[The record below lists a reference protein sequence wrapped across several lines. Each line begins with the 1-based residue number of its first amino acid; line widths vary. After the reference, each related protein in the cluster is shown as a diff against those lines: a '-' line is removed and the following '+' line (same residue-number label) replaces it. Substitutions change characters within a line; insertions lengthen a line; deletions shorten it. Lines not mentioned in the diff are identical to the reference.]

1 MTTTTSTHDDPQQDR
16 RRVVRV
22 AGDQTLAEL
31 AVAHFDDERVA
42 PLLVDL
48 NPAVGLRR
56 ARAGDTVTLPSKR
69 ELSRFAACMGF
80 QVGYRP
86 ETGGSTSAK
95 KKWSAMR
102 DGGARASTRASATD
116 LARLLLGQALP
127 VEVAAK
133 RLLALVDETEA
144 RLFANGHVAGELAP
158 LAAMVSTYLFRLDV
172 RARMKRLADAAVS
185 SSTPD
190 GRRVLIEC
198 SARDPKAVA
207 ALLAMCLVPDE
218 DAARLVAASRHAL
231 ALMRRADELA
241 NLDVHARDALLSAP
255 GADVAG
261 LRSLVD
267 ALVDGAPL
275 CANERLAVLGVRD
288 VLAAIEGHTNAL
300 AGLLKRLVEQLDETS
315 PATIAALVTGD
326 VRALERPWPVVAA
339 LLARLGPRLDRVH
352 AGQVERGL
360 VALAFVDDAEIVN
373 AAAPKARVDTNPRL
387 SVAELQARS
396 AVNARVSDAH
406 DGVPER
412 LSAAVVA
419 LFDPLRPSAPDTGS
433 EPIVQKRRQA
443 RFEKAVL
450 VGRHG
455 TTDGDVCAALVDE
468 LIELARGHHDATV
481 KRRADRVTAEVRR
494 GALALARKAREP
506 IAVLLRNASEVGRA
520 LIVTA
525 IALDPE
531 LGPALAR
538 PSGQEAALEALKT
551 HAARTL
557 ALSTQVYAKAR

>member
-1 MTTTTSTHDDPQQDR
+1 MTTASATPNDQQADR
-16 RRVVRV
+16 RSVVRV
-22 AGDQTLAEL
+22 TREQTLAD
-31 AVAHFDDERVA
+31 VATARFGDVRVA
-42 PLLVDL
+42 PLLADL
-48 NPAVGLRR
+48 NPTIGGGR
-56 ARAGDTVTLPSKR
+56 ARVGDTVTLPSKR
-69 ELSRFAACMGF
+69 ELARFAARMGF
-80 QVGYRP
+80 QVGFRP

-102 DGGARASTRASATD
+102 DGGARSSTRASAAD
-116 LARLLLGQALP
+116 LARLLVGQALP
-127 VEVAAK
+127 VDVAAK
-133 RLLALVDETEA
+133 RLLALVEETEA
-144 RLFANGHVAGELAP
+144 RAFAEANATGDLAP
-158 LAAMVSTYLFRLDV
+158 LAAQVSTHLDRLDV
-172 RARMKRLADAAVS
+172 RARMKRLADAATS

-190 GRRVLIEC
+190 ARRVLLESC
-198 SARDPKAVA
+198 ARDPQAVTS
-207 ALLAMCLVPDE
+207 LLAMCLVPDR
-218 DAARLVAASRHAL
+218 DVARLIAASRPAV
-231 ALMRRADELA
+231 ALMRRAEELA
-241 NLDVHARDALLSAP
+241 NLDVHARDAILGGPSV
-255 GADVAG
+255 DSSS
-261 LRSLVD
+261 LRPLVD

-275 CANERLAVLGVRD
+275 CANERLAVLAVHD

-300 AGLLKRLVEQLDETS
+300 AGLLKRLVEQIDDTDAS
-315 PATIAALVTGD
+315 TIAALVAGD
-326 VRALERPWPVVAA
+326 LQSLARPWPVVAA
-339 LLARLGPRLDRVH
+339 LLARLGGRLDRVH

-360 VALAFVDDAEIVN
+360 VALAFVDDQSVAP
-373 AAAPKARVDTNPRL
+373 AASVKSRIDTNPRL

-455 TTDGDVCAALVDE
+455 TTDGDVCASLVDE
-468 LIELARGHHDATV
+468 LIELARGHADATV
-481 KRRADRVTAEVRR
+481 KRRADRVNADVRR
-494 GALALARKAREP
+494 GALALARRAREP

-520 LIVTA
+520 LLVTA

-538 PSGQEAALEALKT
+538 PSGQEAAQEALKT

-557 ALSTQVYAKAR
+557 ALSTQVYAKSR